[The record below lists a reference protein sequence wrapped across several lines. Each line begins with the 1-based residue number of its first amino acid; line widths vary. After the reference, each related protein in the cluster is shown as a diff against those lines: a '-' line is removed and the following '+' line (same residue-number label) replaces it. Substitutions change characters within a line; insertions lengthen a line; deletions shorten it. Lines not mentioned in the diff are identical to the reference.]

1 MDPESMQEVRLY
13 APQAFRRQERAVTP
27 EDYASIAGRHP
38 QVQRAQAS
46 LRWTGSWHTVFV
58 TIDRSG
64 GRAVDDTFK
73 HELLDFLEPFRLA
86 GHDLEINSPET
97 VPLDVALA
105 VCVKAGYF
113 QADVR
118 RGLLERL
125 GSRELR
131 GGMRGFFHPDNFS
144 FGQPVYLSQVITAAL
159 SVAGVDTVEA
169 LRFQRWGKA
178 ANQELQN
185 AEITFGALEI
195 ARLDNDPNFPE
206 NGQLS
211 LTLKGGL

>member
-64 GRAVDDTFK
+64 GDGRWTMRFQSTNCSI
-73 HELLDFLEPFRLA
+73 FS
-86 GHDLEINSPET
+86 SPSAWPGT
-97 VPLDVALA
+97 TWRSTARNIVPLEVALA

-125 GSRELR
+125 GSRDLPGR
-131 GGMRGFFHPDNFS
+131 P
-144 FGQPVYLSQVITAAL
+144 
-159 SVAGVDTVEA
+159 
-169 LRFQRWGKA
+169 
-178 ANQELQN
+178 
-185 AEITFGALEI
+185 
-195 ARLDNDPNFPE
+195 ARVLPP
-206 NGQLS
+206 G
-211 LTLKGGL
+211 